1 MHGKPVVPAL
11 AAEELYGMSQPLG
24 NAWVVTSDPTEHTRR
39 SIYMISRRNFRMPM
53 LEVFDRPEGVL
64 SCARRESSTT
74 PTQSLSLLNSD
85 FTRHQA
91 LALAAASLKGDEAA
105 ISEAVFLSTLAR
117 RPDANELTMARE
129 FLSKQTQL
137 LGSVEKAAAEL
148 ARGLFNTNEFL
159 YVD

>member
-11 AAEELYGMSQPLG
+11 AAEELYGMSQPLA

-39 SIYMISRRNFRMPM
+39 SIYMISRRNFRMPL

-64 SCARRESSTT
+64 SCSRRESSTT

-85 FTRHQA
+85 FTRQQA
-91 LALAAASLKGDEAA
+91 LALAAASLRGDETA
-105 ISEAVFLSTLAR
+105 IAEAIFRATLAR
-117 RPDANELTMARE
+117 RPDANELDLARQ
-129 FLSKQTQL
+129 FLTKQTQL
-137 LGSVEKAAAEL
+137 LGSVDKAAAEL